1 MDQVDFINGQS
12 RVFGIV
18 GDPIVQVRSPEMIT
32 HELRSRGLNAILVPL
47 HVASADFDSTVPA
60 LMRLRNL
67 DGLVMTI
74 PFKVRAL
81 GLAHA
86 LGAQAQ
92 AVGALNALARR
103 SDGTWAGEMFDGLG
117 CVQAFSG
124 RGYPLRGQSVM
135 LIGLG
140 GAGSAIA
147 AAVAAEQ
154 PRRMRIWDLDAQ
166 RCRQTA
172 QVIARLSP
180 YTEVQVG
187 LPVIDGVDVLMNASP
202 VGMLGDARLPL
213 AVDRLEPGLIVFDTI
228 VHPEDTPL
236 LQLARACGCRVIKG
250 REMMRG
256 QIARIV
262 DFFYEPQV

>member
-1 MDQVDFINGQS
+1 MDQVDFINGQT
-12 RVFGIV
+12 RMFGIV
-18 GDPIVQVRSPEMIT
+18 GDPIAQVRSPEMIT

-47 HVASADFDSTVPA
+47 HVASADFDSALPA
-60 LMRLRNL
+60 LMKLRNL

-74 PFKVRAL
+74 PFKARAL

-86 LGAQAQ
+86 LGAQAR

-103 SDGTWAGEMFDGLG
+103 SDGSWVGDMFDGQG
-117 CVQAFSG
+117 CVQAFVR
-124 RGYPLRGQSVM
+124 RGYVLRGRSVM

-154 PRRMRIWDLDAQ
+154 PRRMHIWDLDAQ
-166 RCRQTA
+166 RCQQSA

-180 YTEVQVG
+180 NTEVQVG
-187 LPVIDGVDVLMNASP
+187 PPAIAGVDVLMNASP

-213 AVDRLEPGLIVFDTI
+213 PVDRLEPGLIVFDTI
-228 VHPEDTPL
+228 VHPEETPL
-236 LQLARACGCRVIKG
+236 LQLARASGCQVVKG
-250 REMMRG
+250 REMMQG

-262 DFFYEPQV
+262 DFFYQPEV